1 MWHNFVLVVVVAAAI
16 RYTFRGK
23 NAKPLWKVITQFD
36 SIQLVRIYNFIF
48 LCEFCLLPTNFVWR
62 SGVCGVLVT
71 WNDNN
76 YERNVS
82 RCRMRNYLLQI
93 IGCHK
98 INACKS
104 GCHHHHHHHHR
115 HQPIP
120 NRDMFVCFVLVVRNP
135 FGSTKSR
142 MLVTPHHNTIY
153 KTNVN
158 KLNSMTANINVNR
171 DIYYTSTSATTTKSL
186 PLCRCDWMP
195 QIDHL
200 SIFYYRET
208 IALWLIP
215 FHTFPLI
222 IVHGLYCYLYYCWS
236 MAVLYSI
243 GYISI
248 AVSLCA
254 VSFVK
259 TVILGTSN
267 SHTSVFLRQNFC
279 ASNDKHHKMIHS
291 LIEYAKT

>member
-1 MWHNFVLVVVVAAAI
+1 
-16 RYTFRGK
+16 
-23 NAKPLWKVITQFD
+23 
-36 SIQLVRIYNFIF
+36 
-48 LCEFCLLPTNFVWR
+48 
-62 SGVCGVLVT
+62 
-71 WNDNN
+71 
-76 YERNVS
+76 
-82 RCRMRNYLLQI
+82 MRDYLLQI

-104 GCHHHHHHHHR
+104 GCHHHHHHQHR

-135 FGSTKSR
+135 FGSTENR

-208 IALWLIP
+208 IALQLIP

-222 IVHGLYCYLYYCWS
+222 IAHGLYCYLS
-236 MAVLYSI
+236 LRRTTVDPMAVLYSI

-267 SHTSVFLRQNFC
+267 SHTSVFLYQKFLRIEQQTSQNDWLIHWICKSIIESSSTGLSKSFSIINFEHTHFP
-279 ASNDKHHKMIHS
+279 SNINTHTLLTTSRVHAISGRSSRSRIVKSFHC
-291 LIEYAKT
+291 TQ